1 MPSTDPTT
9 KVAATRAALRL
20 RLVTTGVTVLDYP
33 ADGQALPTPCW
44 TVGIPSHEIVDNE
57 VGARDVLGNDF
68 EIGSWAWLM
77 RWPVTL
83 HTHLTTDAT
92 STGVLDEQVGQ
103 LIAAIRSDVTLSG
116 ECLESVVTGVEHDLN
131 DEDAP
136 IRQHQ
141 VTATV
146 VTLSKMPDA

>member
-9 KVAATRAALRL
+9 KVAAVREALRV
-20 RLVTTGVTVLDYP
+20 RLVTTGITVLDWP
-33 ADGQALPTPCW
+33 ADTQHLPTPVW
-44 TVGIPSHEIVDNE
+44 TIGVPTHEVVDNE
-57 VGARDVLGNDF
+57 AGAREVLGADF
-68 EIGSWAWLM
+68 EIGSWAWVM

-83 HTHLTTDAT
+83 HVNVTNDAT
-92 STGVLDEQVGQ
+92 STQVLDTQAGQV
-103 LIAAIRSDVTLSG
+103 IAAIRSDVTLSG
-116 ECLESVVTGVEHDLN
+116 ECLDAVVTGLDHDLN
-131 DEDAP
+131 DEDSS